1 MGNNGVSGVLLVDYC
16 NAFDLVDH
24 NLFWLKL
31 EEDAYIPS
39 QNPSQDSTLDS
50 TIFRFPA
57 IFTSCKSHDG

>member
-1 MGNNGVSGVLLVDYC
+1 MGNNRVSGVLLVDYS

-39 QNPSQDSTLDS
+39 QNSSQDSTQDS
-50 TIFRFPA
+50 TIFRFLA
-57 IFTSCKSHDG
+57 IFTSCKSYDG